1 MAGEEAVEFEIDSGA
16 DGMSQVPTV
25 TTSRSSDSATSLASE
40 LSRQQGRLAP
50 NSAAAADNKVCAVI
64 KCQEKKNGKRSK
76 YCKGHGSAHECIQ
89 RQHFPRMSL

>member
-1 MAGEEAVEFEIDSGA
+1 MAGEEAFEIDSGA

-40 LSRQQGRLAP
+40 LSRQQARLAP

>member
-16 DGMSQVPTV
+16 DVMSQVPTV

-40 LSRQQGRLAP
+40 LSRQQARLAP

>member
-1 MAGEEAVEFEIDSGA
+1 MADEEAFEIDSGA

-40 LSRQQGRLAP
+40 LSRQQARLAP